1 MLLSVTECYECLL
14 SAAKCF
20 LNASERL
27 LIAIECL

>member
-1 MLLSVTECYECLL
+1 MLL
-14 SAAKCF
+14 SAAERLLFATECF